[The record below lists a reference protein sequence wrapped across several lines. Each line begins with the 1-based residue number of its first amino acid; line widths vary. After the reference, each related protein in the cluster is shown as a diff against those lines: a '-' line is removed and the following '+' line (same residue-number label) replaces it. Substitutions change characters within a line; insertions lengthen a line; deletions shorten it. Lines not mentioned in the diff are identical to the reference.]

1 MGLALFASLGL
12 PGLSGFVGEFLIF
25 NGVFGLV
32 PWSAA
37 VSVIGLLLT
46 AVFLLRLI
54 RKVFHGPLA
63 AGPGEMARPNDRRTL
78 AVRPG
83 HRPDRHSRLVAAGAP
98 SIHQWRHAPLA
109 RTSPPDPMTPAWT
122 ILSAFAGALL
132 VLLLP
137 ARMAG
142 VVAGHRAGG
151 FARRRGGRRRRL
163 PGAPERSG
171 RGRSGRSTGRGF
183 PVWASAS
190 ILRPTGLSLT
200 LLLLTGIVAVAGVLF
215 SWNVER
221 RPRAFFAFFMT
232 IIGGVY
238 GVFLSRDAFL
248 LFVCYEIVILPKYM
262 LIAIWGSTNKEYGA
276 MKLTMYSIGSSA
288 LILIGLVVAYAA
300 AGGTS
305 FDHQP
310 SGGAHYSPAL
320 QAWAF
325 PVLFLGFAVLAGI
338 WPFHTWA
345 PTGHVAAPTA
355 ASMLLAGVVM
365 KLGAYGALCVAM
377 PLFPQGFEQWK
388 PVIAGLAVIGMVYG
402 ALTALAQKDLKFV
415 IGYSS
420 VSHMG
425 FVLLGLAAGTH
436 WGLRGAVLQ
445 MISHGIIAGLLF
457 GIAGRVVYERTHTR
471 DLTALQ
477 GFDLVAHPAR
487 GGGRLHAG
495 HRGLDGAAGIQRIR
509 GGNLGGDRALADV
522 PVAGARGRA
531 RHHHHRR
538 VFIAG
543 PAQGV
548 FPGEESRPMPR
559 RPRCRRSPGRKF
571 PPSSL
576 LIAVSL
582 AIGIY
587 PKPWVVLIDEGLR
600 SPLFQS
606 ILSLP

>member
-1 MGLALFASLGL
+1 
-12 PGLSGFVGEFLIF
+12 
-25 NGVFGLV
+25 
-32 PWSAA
+32 
-37 VSVIGLLLT
+37 
-46 AVFLLRLI
+46 
-54 RKVFHGPLA
+54 
-63 AGPGEMARPNDRRTL
+63 
-78 AVRPG
+78 
-83 HRPDRHSRLVAAGAP
+83 
-98 SIHQWRHAPLA
+98 
-109 RTSPPDPMTPAWT
+109 MTPAWT
-122 ILSAFAGALL
+122 ILSAFSGALL

-137 ARMAG
+137 ARMAIVSRVIALMASLVG
-142 VVAGHRAGG
+142 AVAAGASCL
-151 FARRRGGRRRRL
+151 ARL
-163 PGAPERSG
+163 HDPSG
-171 RGRSGRSTGRGF
+171 
-183 PVWASAS
+183 PVWSFD
-190 ILRPTGLSLT
+190 RPWIPGFGIRFHLAADGLSLT
-200 LLLLTGIVAVAGVLF
+200 LLLLTGLVAVAGVLF
-215 SWNVER
+215 SWNIER

-305 FDHQP
+305 FDIAYLAN
-310 SGGAHYSPAL
+310 AHYAPAL

-325 PVLFLGFAVLAGI
+325 PILFVGFAVLAGM

-365 KLGAYGALCVAM
+365 KLGAYGALCVAL

-388 PVIAGLAVIGMVYG
+388 PVIAALAVIGIVYG
-402 ALTALAQKDLKFV
+402 ALTALSQKDLKFV

-425 FVLLGLAAGTH
+425 FVLLGIAAGTH

-471 DLTALQ
+471 DLTALRE
-477 GFDLVAHPAR
+477 FDLWRSLP
-487 GGGRLHAG
+487 
-495 HRGLDGAAGIQRIR
+495 GAALGFTLATAASMGLPGFSGFVAEISVAIGLWQSSPWLVPAVAFGILVT
-509 GGNLGGDRALADV
+509 GAFSLRALHKAFF
-522 PVAGARGRA
+522 PVRKDSD
-531 RHHHHRR
+531 
-538 VFIAG
+538 IAA
-543 PAQGV
+543 PLL
-548 FPGEESRPMPR
+548 
-559 RPRCRRSPGRKF
+559 
-571 PPSSL
+571 PPLTWPEISAITL
-576 LIAVSL
+576 LIFVSL

-587 PKPWVVLIDEGLR
+587 PQPWVILIDDGLR
-600 SPLFQS
+600 SPLFHS